1 VLKLHGG
8 SLAVTIRS
16 EWSNGQVLAPVE
28 ADRWAFDAG
37 DAVCWMELAAGTD
50 DVVRLAVET

>member
-1 VLKLHGG
+1 M
-8 SLAVTIRS
+8 AVTIRS